1 MSLSP
6 HYQKILEQLASLPDR
21 AVVPLPVAAV
31 HEGVSVKTI
40 KRNYPR
46 VKITERREGVSLG
59 YLRRPRK
66 QVTPN

>member
-1 MSLSP
+1 MALSP
-6 HYQKILEQLASLPDR
+6 HYQRILEQLSALPDT

-46 VKITERREGVSLG
+46 VKLTERREGVLLG
-59 YLRRPRK
+59 YLRRQRE
-66 QVTPN
+66 QVAA

>member
-1 MSLSP
+1 MALSP
-6 HYQKILEQLASLPDR
+6 HYQRILEQLSALPDT

-46 VKITERREGVSLG
+46 VKLTDRREGVLLG
-59 YLRRPRK
+59 YLRRPRE
-66 QVTPN
+66 QVAA